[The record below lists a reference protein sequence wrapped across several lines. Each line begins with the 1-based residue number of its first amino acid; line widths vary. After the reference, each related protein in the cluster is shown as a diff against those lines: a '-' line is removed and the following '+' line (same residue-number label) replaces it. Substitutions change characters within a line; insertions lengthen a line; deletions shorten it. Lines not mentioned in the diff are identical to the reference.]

1 MSSDQLPEL
10 FLALEPY
17 LAWSLPSERERIAK
31 RIATPMDE
39 INEFHG
45 EMSLRLEEIIIY
57 LNQYPYASMP
67 EDAQRLCN
75 MALSLVEIS
84 NLVEMYKNPA
94 NLNMIEPE
102 RFVVHE

>member
-1 MSSDQLPEL
+1 MSRNQLPEL

-39 INEFHG
+39 IIEFHG
-45 EMSLRLEEIIIY
+45 EISLRLEEIIIY

-67 EDAQRLCN
+67 EDAKRLCD

-94 NLNMIEPE
+94 NLNMFEPE

>member
-1 MSSDQLPEL
+1 MNTLPKP
-10 FLALEPY
+10 FSALEPY
-17 LAWSLPSERERIAK
+17 LAWSLPTERERVAK
-31 RIATPMDE
+31 RVATPMNE
-39 INEFHG
+39 IIDFHG
-45 EMSLRLEEIIIY
+45 AMSERLEEIIIY

-67 EDAQRLCN
+67 EDAQRLCA
-75 MALSLVEIS
+75 MALSLVEVS

>member
-39 INEFHG
+39 IIEFHG